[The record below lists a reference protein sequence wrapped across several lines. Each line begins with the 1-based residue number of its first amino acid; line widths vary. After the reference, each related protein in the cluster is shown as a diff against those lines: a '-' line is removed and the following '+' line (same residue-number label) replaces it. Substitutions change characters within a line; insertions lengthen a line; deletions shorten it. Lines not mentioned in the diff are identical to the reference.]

1 MRQLQT
7 APSGE
12 DTIQEVGD
20 GDLIFVICS
29 FDKVMDPVFE
39 AISEA
44 AKSVG
49 LCAKRV
55 KDVHGD
61 YRVTEKIL
69 HLIEAARLIVADLSY
84 ERPNVY
90 FELGYARGLHKTVI
104 TILRAGTHPPF
115 DVQDWAWIDY
125 IDSRPLEHELTDRFR
140 FELSHAAGLG
150 A

>member
-1 MRQLQT
+1 MQGTENAEL
-7 APSGE
+7 
-12 DTIQEVGD
+12 V
-20 GDLIFVICS
+20 FVICS
-29 FDKVMDPVFE
+29 FERAMDPVFD

-69 HLIEAARLIVADLSY
+69 QLIESARLIVADISY

-90 FELGYARGLHKTVI
+90 FELGYARGLHKTII
-104 TILRAGTHPPF
+104 TILRSGTQPPF
-115 DVQDWAWIDY
+115 DVQDWTWIEY
-125 IDSRPLEHELTDRFR
+125 IDSRPLEHELTDRFK
-140 FELSHAAGLG
+140 FELSHTSGLG
-150 A
+150 N